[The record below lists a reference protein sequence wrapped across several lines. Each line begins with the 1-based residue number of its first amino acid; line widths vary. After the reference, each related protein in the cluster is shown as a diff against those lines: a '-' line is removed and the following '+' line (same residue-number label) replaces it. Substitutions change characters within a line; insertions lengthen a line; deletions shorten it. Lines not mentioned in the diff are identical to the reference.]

1 MPGYFDKAIGI
12 LSNTYGLRPATAL
25 DKKNINGKTGLQ
37 NLLSDR
43 RSPGSKKCLRG
54 ALFWQF
60 RLKLPYNLL
69 CYATVSPTGDYGY
82 DRTKYDSFQ
91 EHNIGSVLE
100 GIPKGIIAHNEVG
113 NGIFT
118 RVYKAEQALSK
129 SEIDGIIQEIIK
141 LSKPYPPMNDIKL
154 ANIKNIITHIDCIW

>member
-1 MPGYFDKAIGI
+1 MIDRFTKPRAV
-12 LSNTYGLRPATAL
+12 SASREQL
-25 DKKNINGKTGLQ
+25 D
-37 NLLSDR
+37 
-43 RSPGSKKCLRG
+43 
-54 ALFWQF
+54 
-60 RLKLPYNLL
+60 NLL

-100 GIPKGIIAHNEVG
+100 GIPEGIIAHNEVG

-129 SEIDGIIQEIIK
+129 SEIDGIIQEIIE

-154 ANIKNIITHIDCIW
+154 ANIKNIITRIDQKKVNTIPWTVREEEIRKADNQKILAQSEIDGLILHMIKRSE